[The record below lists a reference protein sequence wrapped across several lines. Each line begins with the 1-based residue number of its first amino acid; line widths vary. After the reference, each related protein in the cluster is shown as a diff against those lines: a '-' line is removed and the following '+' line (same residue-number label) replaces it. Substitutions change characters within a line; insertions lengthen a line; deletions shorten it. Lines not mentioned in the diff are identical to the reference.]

1 MYRCAIS
8 TGADAWGRVDG
19 QRVLWKRM
27 RPRGSTGG
35 YVLTFNLL
43 EILIIV
49 YEDLESPQVLA
60 YNLDKGRDLPFEIC
74 TAKNRIKTGI
84 FEGRDH
90 HLRDLRHLHP
100 RELHRDGPD

>member
-1 MYRCAIS
+1 MQPAQGQTRGAALTIS
-8 TGADAWGRVDG
+8 AYCGNGR
-19 QRVLWKRM
+19 
-27 RPRGSTGG
+27 
-35 YVLTFNLL
+35 NLL

-49 YEDLESPQVLA
+49 YEDFESPRVLA

-84 FEGRDH
+84 LEGWDH